1 MVGVFGEE
9 EAVGGGGWGEGG
21 EEGEAV
27 AEEGGG
33 VGGDGLEEENEGL
46 EPGAG
51 DGVVAAGE
59 AGGCDGVAVGV
70 AEYVGGAH
78 EQGLQLGVE
87 FGVVDTYGAHAAA
100 EDDERTQDRG
110 RYRFIGGVEAQC
122 FEQFRDE
129 CFDLVVGAFAAFG
142 EFEYADIFG
151 PDIVDYGGEVVG
163 YGYVYIAG
171 FASFLR
177 DIRSGKS
184 REIAVDDFDQVSVFK
199 CDIVW

>member
-1 MVGVFGEE
+1 MGVCGV
-9 EAVGGGGWGEGG
+9 VGGGGGG
-21 EEGEAV
+21 GGGVGGAAGEAV
-27 AEEGGG
+27 AGVGWG
-33 VGGDGLEEENEGL
+33 VGGDGLEEEEEDL

-59 AGGCDGVAVGV
+59 AGGGDGVAVGV

-87 FGVVDTYGAHAAA
+87 FGVVDAYGAHAAA

-110 RYRFIGGVEAQC
+110 RYRFIGGVEAQG

-129 CFDLVVGAFAAFG
+129 CFDLIVGAFAAFG

-151 PDIVDYGGEVVG
+151 PDVVDYGGEVVG

-177 DIRSGKS
+177 DICSGKS